1 VVVGNLYSDS
11 NSNNRDNDD
20 TATISSKLHVLPG
33 VSSTLASQ
41 IAQLIT
47 DQKLAKQ
54 QARSLRAQ
62 LKVAK
67 RRCAR
72 LRKRTSMLS
81 VTDLQQILRDREAA
95 EVATGAAGN
104 SSSDSTA
111 TAAAGNSSSDSTAT
125 ASAGNSSSDSTAAA
139 SARNSSSGSRTVL
152 AEAAL
157 DAEMAD

>member
-1 VVVGNLYSDS
+1 MVVGNLYSDS

-20 TATISSKLHVLPG
+20 TATINSKLHVLPG

-47 DQKLAKQ
+47 DQKFAKQ
-54 QARSLRAQ
+54 QA
-62 LKVAK
+62 
-67 RRCAR
+67 
-72 LRKRTSMLS
+72 
-81 VTDLQQILRDREAA
+81 LRDREAA

-139 SARNSSSGSRTVL
+139 SARNSSSDSRTVL

-157 DAEMAD
+157 DAETAD